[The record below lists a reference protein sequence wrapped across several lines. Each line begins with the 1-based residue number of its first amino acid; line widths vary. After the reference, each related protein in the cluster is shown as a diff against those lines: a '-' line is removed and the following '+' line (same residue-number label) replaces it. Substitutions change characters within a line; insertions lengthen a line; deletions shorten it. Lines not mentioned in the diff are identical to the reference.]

1 MTDAVKPTTRRE
13 RARATRLRIVDA
25 AATLFAEAGYAGT
38 TMEAI
43 AQAAGVAVQTVYFV
57 FHTKGE
63 LLIETMSVLA
73 WGPEPRSE
81 AARGWIQL
89 AFEASG
95 GARRLAIAVDA
106 GAEIYRRAAPLF
118 GAFIA
123 ASSVDPEVRTAWQRI
138 VDERR
143 AGMSRLIEL
152 IHGRAELRE
161 GVSSSY
167 AADVMVG
174 LHRHELFLAFTREC
188 GWSVETYKA
197 WLFATLCRQLLPD
210 EAAAAA
216 LEFRS
221 LATAGTSFEAALRDL
236 PS

>member
-1 MTDAVKPTTRRE
+1 MVNAVKPSARRD
-13 RARATRLRIVDA
+13 RARATRLRIIEASAV
-25 AATLFAEAGYAGT
+25 LFAEQGYAGT

-73 WGPEPRSE
+73 WGPEPRSQ

-89 AFEASG
+89 AFETSG
-95 GARRLAIAVDA
+95 GARQLAIAVDA

-118 GAFIA
+118 GALIA
-123 ASSVDPEVRTAWQRI
+123 ASSVDPEVRTAWQGI

-143 AGMSRLIEL
+143 AGMSRLIEFMN
-152 IHGRAELRE
+152 GRGELRE

-167 AADVMVG
+167 AADVLVG

-210 EAAAAA
+210 EAASAA
-216 LEFRS
+216 LEPRS
-221 LATAGTSFEAALRDL
+221 PATAGTSFEAALRDL

>member
-1 MTDAVKPTTRRE
+1 VVNAVKPSARRD
-13 RARATRLRIVDA
+13 RARATRLRIIEA
-25 AATLFAEAGYAGT
+25 SALLFAEAGYAGT

-43 AQAAGVAVQTVYFV
+43 ARAAGVAVQTVYFV

-89 AFEASG
+89 AFETSG
-95 GARRLAIAVDA
+95 GARQLAIAVDA
-106 GAEIYRRAAPLF
+106 GAEVYRRAAPLF
-118 GAFIA
+118 GALIA
-123 ASSVDPEVRTAWQRI
+123 ASSVDPEVRAAWQWI

-152 IHGRAELRE
+152 IHGRGELRE

-174 LHRHELFLAFTREC
+174 LHRHELFLAFTLEC

-210 EAAAAA
+210 EVAAAA
-216 LEFRS
+216 LEPGS
-221 LATAGTSFEAALRDL
+221 PATAGTSFKAALRDL